1 MRKYKLAVSTPGIP
15 YYTYDEMQQD
25 IIALQAEYP
34 AFMHVHSLGKSVEG
48 RDITEVILGNE
59 GSKYHILIQASMHA
73 REYVNSILAM
83 NQIEDYLMERAG
95 SCGRLSMEKECWKDV
110 CFHVI
115 PMVNPDGVTLC
126 QNTKLALQNPIVK
139 SWIKLTEDINANT
152 SDLSI
157 KTMKAREKQNNC
169 ATFIEYY
176 CLNYICQWKANA
188 RGVDLNRNF
197 DIGWDSYSGA
207 SEPGSEGY
215 KGPSPASEPETQAIL
230 NVARKYNPVC
240 CIAYHSSGNLIYW
253 DYGCQGEIRPRET
266 ALAACISATTGYPL
280 HSTITD
286 AADSAGCSDYFVL
299 KLGIPAVTIE
309 NGEKDCPL
317 EAEEYPQIYKRNK
330 NLWEQ
335 LCSLFY

>member
-1 MRKYKLAVSTPGIP
+1 MRKYQLAVSTPGIP

-25 IIALQAEYP
+25 IVALQAKYS
-34 AFMHVHSLGKSVEG
+34 AFMHVRSLGKSVEG
-48 RDITEVILGNE
+48 RSITEVILGSE
-59 GSKYHILIQASMHA
+59 DSKYHVLIQASMHA
-73 REYVNSILAM
+73 REYMNSILAM
-83 NQIEDYLMERAG
+83 NQIEDYLIERVG
-95 SCGRLSMEKECWKDV
+95 CCRHLSMEKEWWEDV

-139 SWIKLTEDINANT
+139 SGMKKNITADITTVYPGEDKKY
-152 SDLSI
+152 SDNFVKNSYL
-157 KTMKAREKQNNC
+157 K
-169 ATFIEYY
+169 
-176 CLNYICQWKANA
+176 YIRLWKANA

-197 DIGWDSYSGA
+197 DIGWEAYVGA
-207 SEPGSEGY
+207 PEPGPEGY
-215 KGPSPASEPETQAIL
+215 KGPSPASEPETQVLL
-230 NVARKYNPVC
+230 NAARKYNPVC

-266 ALAACISATTGYPL
+266 GLAACIFASTGYPL

-309 NGEKDCPL
+309 NGEEDCPL
-317 EAEEYPQIYKRNK
+317 RSEEYEEIYRNNRKLWK
-330 NLWEQ
+330 NICQ
-335 LCSLFY
+335 LLEMFVV